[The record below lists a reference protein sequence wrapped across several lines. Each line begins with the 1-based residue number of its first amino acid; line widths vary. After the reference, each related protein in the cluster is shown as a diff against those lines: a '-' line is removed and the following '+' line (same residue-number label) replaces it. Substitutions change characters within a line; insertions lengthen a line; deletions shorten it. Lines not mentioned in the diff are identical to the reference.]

1 MCDEDITD
9 ISDVLYGAK
18 TISDIY
24 DVTNKAVTR
33 TSELSDKLLFEYISA
48 GLVRCVENITKKC
61 GSIRYV
67 TFRTVYTD
75 EYLRRNRI
83 SYGKYDI
90 IPLLNYLYDIKFNNS
105 FTIEVERNLGLTFIF
120 NRCWGIS

>member
-61 GSIRYV
+61 GSMRYV

-90 IPLLNYLYDIKFNNS
+90 IPLLNYLCDIKFNNS